1 MALVEGKKEG
11 QIGWLTLNRPEKLNA
26 LSSAMLKEFDA
37 VFDDL
42 ENDPEIRC
50 IIITGAGR
58 SFSVGYDLSKEDYG
72 IPHGEG
78 SDRVRAYDD
87 WVRLRANIDRWLR
100 VWRCP
105 KPVIA
110 AITGFCMGGATQ
122 LAVCCDLTIVGKE
135 VVIGWPKLPAG
146 GGLLAPVSEWLI
158 GPKRAK
164 ELAYIAGST
173 FNGETAV
180 EWGWANRAVE
190 LDDVLPTALKIAKQ
204 IAHMPPDVMRIKKA
218 ALNRVMDLQ
227 GFSEMVYMGAE
238 WDAIG
243 HDSDG
248 CAEIVDY
255 LDKHGLKETIKWFN
269 GELELES

>member
-1 MALVEGKKEG
+1 MALVEGRKEG
-11 QIGWLTLNRPEKLNA
+11 NIGWLTLNRPEKLNA
-26 LSSAMLKEFDA
+26 FNSALLQEFDV

-42 ENDPEIRC
+42 EKDPEIRV
-50 IIITGAGR
+50 IIIAGAGR
-58 SFSVGYDLSKEDYG
+58 SFSVGYDLGKEDYAFLG
-72 IPHGEG
+72 KEG
-78 SDRVRAYDD
+78 ARVRAYDD
-87 WVRLRANIDRWLR
+87 WVRLRGNLDRWLR

-135 VVIGWPKLPAG
+135 VLIGWPKLPAG
-146 GGLLAPVSEWLI
+146 SGLLAPVSEWLI

-164 ELAYIAGST
+164 EVAFVAGST
-173 FNGETAV
+173 FTGEKAV
-180 EWGWANRAVE
+180 EWGWANRAYDLE
-190 LDDVLPTALKIAKQ
+190 DVLSETEKLAKQ
-204 IAHMPPDVMRIKKA
+204 IARIPPDVMRIKKA

-227 GFSEMVYMGAE
+227 GFSEMIYFGAE
-238 WDAIG
+238 WDAIS

-248 CAEIVDY
+248 CAEIVEY